1 MKTLWIH
8 IGMAKTGST
17 AIQFFCKE
25 NADVLAKK
33 GYGYPALSFHYPGI
47 SKAHNG
53 RFLLGM
59 LIDENGNR
67 DLEQEDKNFQAGMQM
82 VDELF
87 LEYDN
92 VVLSD
97 ESIWRGMD
105 MEKKNLW
112 ELLMEKAKKGGYG
125 IRVIVYFRRQDK
137 FFPSNWNQLVKK
149 QWSQETFAQYTGR
162 EERYFLNY
170 YDKLERMASVIGKEN
185 IIVRRYDGKEHFEGG
200 SIYSDF
206 LSAIGLT
213 MTEEYTVSKEVRN
226 SGLYGNT
233 HEIKRVLNSILKDRD
248 RKVQMFLMER
258 LQEFSDVSQENYP
271 SEMFSQEEIHEI
283 LDRYGPGNRKVAEE
297 YLQEAGGE
305 LFDNTVKDVPKW
317 EKENPYMLDDVIRL
331 LGTTSVYFYHETIR
345 LKQELNTLTKQTNK
359 EIRALSND
367 LSNLRNSIKHPL
379 KAVCRQIAKLLK
391 PDTSAEREE

>member
-112 ELLMEKAKKGGYG
+112 ELLTEKAKKGGYG

-185 IIVRRYDGKEHFEGG
+185 IIVRRYDGNMLKAEAFIRI
-200 SIYSDF
+200 SFPRSDF
-206 LSAIGLT
+206 
-213 MTEEYTVSKEVRN
+213 
-226 SGLYGNT
+226 
-233 HEIKRVLNSILKDRD
+233 
-248 RKVQMFLMER
+248 
-258 LQEFSDVSQENYP
+258 P
-271 SEMFSQEEIHEI
+271 
-283 LDRYGPGNRKVAEE
+283 
-297 YLQEAGGE
+297 
-305 LFDNTVKDVPKW
+305 
-317 EKENPYMLDDVIRL
+317 
-331 LGTTSVYFYHETIR
+331 
-345 LKQELNTLTKQTNK
+345 
-359 EIRALSND
+359 
-367 LSNLRNSIKHPL
+367 
-379 KAVCRQIAKLLK
+379 
-391 PDTSAEREE
+391 